1 MNGRYIVNY
10 AIAKAI
16 ENRYKSLI
24 PINRFPAFILNIYI
38 DPSEVDVNI
47 HPTKQEIKFIDNN
60 RVIGTISNIVEESIM
75 SSLYI
80 PKMKLKNN
88 EKEKKEETKDI
99 PKLFDYEES
108 EISKDI
114 VIKDFTIAKDS
125 LNNSSKEVHYS
136 PFEYSKFENIN
147 INSIYKD
154 KNTDDKTPE
163 NNIIKDEIKEDNAII
178 EEQKIQDDLL
188 DINPIGRVFN
198 TYIIAESK
206 NEEKLYF
213 IDQHAAHERIMY
225 EKYKE
230 EYENEKINIQ
240 QLMFPEI
247 IELNNV
253 EMNKFMVNIELFR
266 SLGFELEEF
275 GPNSVALRGV
285 PMLFGTPKSKDLFLD
300 ILDNLDSNI
309 QSNYDTKMDKIM
321 KIACT
326 NAIKSGDKISDIEIM
341 ALIKDLKECNNPF
354 TCPHGRPTII
364 EITKKHIEKEFLRI
378 I

>member
-1 MNGRYIVNY
+1 M
-10 AIAKAI
+10 
-16 ENRYKSLI
+16 
-24 PINRFPAFILNIYI
+24 
-38 DPSEVDVNI
+38 
-47 HPTKQEIKFIDNN
+47 
-60 RVIGTISNIVEESIM
+60 
-75 SSLYI
+75 
-80 PKMKLKNN
+80 
-88 EKEKKEETKDI
+88 
-99 PKLFDYEES
+99 
-108 EISKDI
+108 
-114 VIKDFTIAKDS
+114 
-125 LNNSSKEVHYS
+125 NNSSKEVHYS

-213 IDQHAAHERIMY
+213 IDQHAANERIMY

-247 IELNNV
+247 IELNNM